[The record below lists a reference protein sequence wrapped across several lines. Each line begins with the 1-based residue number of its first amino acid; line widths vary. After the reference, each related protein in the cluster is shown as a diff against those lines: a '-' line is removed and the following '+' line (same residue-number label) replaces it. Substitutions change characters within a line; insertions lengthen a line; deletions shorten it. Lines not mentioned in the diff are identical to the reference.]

1 VTDFRVHVGEVR
13 TGRITDTIPVTGLR
27 WSDTLNGNGSI
38 DSVTVAGS
46 VVRDRDLRQKTYGG
60 RCFLAVERD
69 GRILQAGPIW
79 SSTWDWET
87 EVLTLGAAGLWSMA
101 DRRIIYDDSTYNT
114 EGLLTFSNVTLG
126 GLATSLVSHMVNAVP
141 PFSNLP
147 IVLPSVEAG
156 SNTESFARWELSRY
170 GEQLRQITQRA
181 TDAPD
186 IAFRARRRGDDPRFL
201 EWLMMVGTVGA
212 PSLSQGGPDWVFD
225 TTLPKS
231 PVLGIST
238 DEDATQMATA
248 TWATGNGSEADMK
261 QARAFDDGTLLN
273 AGWPFMEVD
282 ESHPT
287 VADNVTLQ
295 GHADNLQARAGRPVE
310 VYKVQV
316 SADYARDVRPGDY
329 CQVITKAPVKQADGS
344 WTPGA
349 NWLGDMNRRMRVKTV
364 SGDLSDVFT
373 LDMFPLAGLL

>member
-1 VTDFRVHVGEVR
+1 MTDFRVHVGEIMS
-13 TGRITDTIPVTGLR
+13 GRITDTIPVTGLR

-46 VVRDRDLRQKTYGG
+46 VVRDRNLRQKTYGG

-79 SSTWDWET
+79 SSSWNWEQ
-87 EVLTLGAAGLWSMA
+87 EVLTLGASGMWSLA
-101 DRRIIYDDSTYNT
+101 DRRIVHDDASFNN
-114 EGLLTFSNVTLG
+114 GGILTFTGSLG
-126 GLATSLVSHMVNAVP
+126 GIAVGLISHMLNRTP
-141 PFSNLP
+141 PYTNLP
-147 IVLPSVEAG
+147 IVLPAIESGSETEA
-156 SNTESFARWELSRY
+156 FARWEMQRY
-170 GEQLRQITQRA
+170 GDALRKITQQA
-181 TDAPD
+181 IDAPD

-201 EWLMMVGTVGA
+201 EWLMMAGTVDA

-238 DEDATQMATA
+238 DEDASQMGTFA
-248 TWATGNGSEADMK
+248 WATGNGSEADMK
-261 QARAFDDGTLLN
+261 MVTSVDPALTLFN
-273 AGWPFMEVD
+273 AGWPYIEVD

-287 VADNVTLQ
+287 VDDYPTLT
-295 GHADNLQARAGRPVE
+295 GLAENLQVKVGRPVE

-329 CQVITKAPVKQADGS
+329 CQVITKAPVKQPDGS
-344 WTPGA
+344 WSAGA

-373 LDMFPLAGLL
+373 LDMFPLAALL